1 MDANSVGRLM
11 RPLMHRVKLATAR
24 AKVLLARADRKT
36 QRLDVGILAGE
47 YKRDLEHFQPYGFT
61 SAPLEGAEALV
72 HFLAGNRS
80 LGIASVV
87 SDGRSRPRTLG
98 EGEVAIY
105 HASDDPTATAEAAR
119 HRITLAEGKLIVRV
133 DSIDIKCGPST
144 LQMDAAG
151 VRVTGPRIDLN

>member
-1 MDANSVGRLM
+1 MELSNFGRM
-11 RPLMHRVKLATAR
+11 IKPVVDQVKLTVSR
-24 AKVLLARADRKT
+24 AKVFLVNRDRKT
-36 QRLDVGILAGE
+36 QRLTVGLLAGE
-47 YKRDLEHFQPYGFT
+47 YKQDLEHFQPYGFT
-61 SAPLEGAEALV
+61 SAPLAGAEALV

-80 LGIASVV
+80 LNIASVV

-105 HASDDPTATAEAAR
+105 HASDDPTASADAAR

-133 DSIDIKCGPST
+133 DALDIKCGPST
-144 LQMDAAG
+144 LQMDATG